1 MEMSIE
7 KAARNDI
14 TGDALVSKPTGRKF
28 DNNFDGIDWSE
39 TFDPNH
45 PTNVPASQPKEKIMS
60 WTATVE
66 QDKDGEYFI
75 QFPDGLCDQMGWA
88 VGDNLI
94 WYNQNNGSWTF
105 KKKVD

>member
-7 KAARNDI
+7 KAAKNDI

-39 TFDPNH
+39 TLDPNQ
-45 PTNVPASQPKEKIMS
+45 PTKLPASQPKEKIMS

-66 QDKDGEYFI
+66 ENILYNFQTDCVI
-75 QFPDGLCDQMGWA
+75 RW
-88 VGDNLI
+88 VGQWVI
-94 WYNQNNGSWTF
+94 
-105 KKKVD
+105 V